1 LVINKTPTILK
12 MKKQALILTA
22 FIFCSL
28 VLIQGCSGKDK
39 KTQENQEQ
47 PVKEQYQCPMKCTE
61 EKFDKP
67 GNCPVCGMELEK
79 ITNS

>member
-1 LVINKTPTILK
+1 
-12 MKKQALILTA
+12 MKKQALILITIITGSL
-22 FIFCSL
+22 IFSS
-28 VLIQGCSGKDK
+28 GCSGEDK
-39 KTQENQEQ
+39 KNGGKQPE

-79 ITNS
+79 VANG

>member
-1 LVINKTPTILK
+1 
-12 MKKQALILTA
+12 MKKQALILGA
-22 FIFCSL
+22 FIFG
-28 VLIQGCSGKDK
+28 VLIIVPGCSGSSK
-39 KTQENQEQ
+39 KTDEKPAQ
-47 PVKEQYQCPMKCTE
+47 VKEQYQCPMKCTE

>member
-1 LVINKTPTILK
+1 
-12 MKKQALILTA
+12 MKKQALILSV
-22 FIFCSL
+22 FIL
-28 VLIQGCSGKDK
+28 NILIIVPGCSGSSK
-39 KTQENQEQ
+39 KTEEKPAQQI
-47 PVKEQYQCPMKCTE
+47 KEQYICPMKCTE